1 MSIRSFVKGIYD
13 QQIEEL
19 TGCREF
25 KAIEIGEATRQE
37 YDAFIGNVIATHLNS
52 PQYLAFLYSVAPP
65 AARERLEHNML
76 EELGLEEETGDS
88 HPDLLRKL
96 ADGAGLTSQLAKF
109 EQQAEE
115 RLREVASTRLL
126 YGTLKEAG
134 LSTMCEI
141 NAFEY
146 MLSRVS
152 GSMATALEKHRKLDS
167 DALKWFTHHS
177 VVDVQHAEEGFQSI
191 DDFVAYYEFSD
202 EDAKTIAEMSLREN
216 TYIKRYFG
224 DISQGRAAGMLRDD
238 P

>member
-13 QQIEEL
+13 QQIDEL
-19 TGCREF
+19 TSSQEF
-25 KAIEIGEATRQE
+25 KAIEHGEATRQE

-65 AARERLEHNML
+65 AARDRLKDNML
-76 EELGLEEETGDS
+76 EELGLEEETGVS

-96 ADGAGLTSQLAKF
+96 ADGAGLTGQLPKF
-109 EQQAEE
+109 EQLAEE
-115 RLREVASTRLL
+115 RLRDVASKRLL
-126 YGTLKEAG
+126 YGTLKEGG
-134 LSTMCEI
+134 LSAMCEI

-152 GSMATALEKHRKLDS
+152 GSIATALAQHRKLDH
-167 DALKWFTHHS
+167 DTLLWFTHHS

-191 DDFVAYYEFSD
+191 DDFVEYYEFSE
-202 EDAKTIAEMSLREN
+202 EDAQTIVEMSLREN

>member
-1 MSIRSFVKGIYD
+1 MSIRPFVKGIYD
-13 QQIEEL
+13 QQIDEL
-19 TGCREF
+19 TGSREF
-25 KAIEIGEATRQE
+25 KALELGEATRQE
-37 YDAFIGNVIATHLNS
+37 YDAFIGNVIITHLNS
-52 PQYLAFLYSVAPP
+52 PQFLAFLYSVAPP
-65 AARERLEHNML
+65 AARERLKDNML

-96 ADGAGLTSQLAKF
+96 ADGAGLKGRLADF
-109 EQQAEE
+109 EQQADE
-115 RLREVASTRLL
+115 RLREVTSTRLL

-134 LSTMCEI
+134 LSSMCEI

-152 GSMATALEKHRKLDS
+152 GAIAVALEQHRGLDS
-167 DALKWFTHHS
+167 DTLLWFTHHS
-177 VVDVQHAEEGFQSI
+177 AVDVQHAEEGFRSI
-191 DDFVAYYEFSD
+191 DDFVEYYDFSE
-202 EDAKTIAEMSLREN
+202 EDAQTIVEMSLREN